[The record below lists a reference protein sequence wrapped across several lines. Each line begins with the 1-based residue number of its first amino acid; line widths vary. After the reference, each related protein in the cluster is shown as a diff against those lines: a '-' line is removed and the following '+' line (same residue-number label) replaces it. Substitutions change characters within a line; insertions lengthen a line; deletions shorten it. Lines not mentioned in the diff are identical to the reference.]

1 MNPEFNEQFEFY
13 IPMEKLKDYTL
24 EIIVMD
30 KDRIGR
36 NECIGK
42 VNDLLQY
49 FKEIHRFFCT
59 LQCLL
64 SQQRNHQL
72 LKIQSVKLPF
82 SGYIGSQRKFIGKA
96 TLERYDLKVRLCF
109 IEYFEF
115 HGEISPIFE
124 LLKIICLSPK
134 APSSQ
139 WHVLKLWI
147 SILSYFVYFISVY
160 LKSLQTKVS

>member
-1 MNPEFNEQFEFY
+1 
-13 IPMEKLKDYTL
+13 MEKLKDYTL

-42 VNDLLQY
+42 VNQFLQY
-49 FKEIHRFFCT
+49 FKGIHRFFCT

-82 SGYIGSQRKFIGKA
+82 F
-96 TLERYDLKVRLCF
+96 RLYWVTK
-109 IEYFEF
+109 EV
-115 HGEISPIFE
+115 HWKGNTGEI
-124 LLKIICLSPK
+124 
-134 APSSQ
+134 
-139 WHVLKLWI
+139 
-147 SILSYFVYFISVY
+147 
-160 LKSLQTKVS
+160 